1 MTAANDGQHDSTPTI
16 LKRAVAYIDA
26 HAQSDISVIDIAE
39 AVYVTPRALQYMF
52 RKHRACTPMEYVRR
66 VRLHRAHI
74 DLVAGESATTSVA
87 EIGRRWGFGHLGRF
101 ATGYRRAYGESPRET
116 LRS

>member
-1 MTAANDGQHDSTPTI
+1 MTAVNDGQHAGTPAV
-16 LKRAVAYIDA
+16 LARAVAYIDEHA
-26 HAQSDISVIDIAE
+26 HSDISVIDIAA

-66 VRLHRAHI
+66 VRLHRAHV
-74 DLVAGESATTSVA
+74 DLVAGERATTSVA

-101 ATGYRRAYGESPRET
+101 ATGYRQTYGESPRET